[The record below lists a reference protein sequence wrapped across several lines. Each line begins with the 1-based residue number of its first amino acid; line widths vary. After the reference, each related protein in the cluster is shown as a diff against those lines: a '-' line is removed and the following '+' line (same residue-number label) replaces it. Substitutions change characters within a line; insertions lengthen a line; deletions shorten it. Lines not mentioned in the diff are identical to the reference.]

1 MRFSGSKSGTAFE
14 SVKRM
19 ATPKQRLAF
28 WLVPAPREAA
38 FFAKIIEELATRFD
52 APVFEPHLTL
62 HGGNV
67 DPLRAT
73 DALREIPAAS
83 NYQLEIEGIHAS
95 GEYIK
100 TLFVRF
106 RPSGELHRLRAAL
119 GEILDLESGAE
130 FDPHLSLLYKEMPAS
145 EKASLAE
152 NVLIPFELTTFAGLK
167 LIAHPPAV
175 ETRADVEAWHSLGE
189 RPLAKNG

>member
-1 MRFSGSKSGTAFE
+1 
-14 SVKRM
+14 M
-19 ATPKQRLAF
+19 ATPKQPLAF
-28 WLVPAPREAA
+28 WLVPAPRENA

-62 HGGNV
+62 HGGDV
-67 DPLRAT
+67 DPRRAA
-73 DALREIPAAS
+73 DALQEMPAATR
-83 NYQLEIEGIHAS
+83 YQLEIEGIHAS

-106 RPSGELHRLRAAL
+106 RPSAELYQLRAAL
-119 GEILDLESGAE
+119 GEILDLESGDE
-130 FDPHLSLLYKEMPAS
+130 FDPHLSLLYKRMPAH
-145 EKASLAE
+145 EKAILAE
-152 NVLIPFELTTFAGLK
+152 NVQVPFEQTTFAGLK

-189 RPLAKNG
+189 RPLAESG